1 MKQVKWIRFLT
12 IFTAILSIGIRAH
25 AVEVDRYPHLAVMI
39 DELVLET
46 GIDRKLL
53 NIWLE
58 DAKIDQSILRIMER
72 PAESLPWHKY
82 QARFLNRK
90 MIQNGKRYL
99 DDHLDSFLRAERE
112 FGISPGIVAAIIGV
126 ETRYGAV
133 TGRRRVLDSLMTL
146 SLEYPR
152 RSKFFSSQL
161 KEFLI
166 LSSMGIVDPLEIK
179 GSYAGAIGIPQ
190 FMPTSYQAYAIDFDQ
205 DGYSDLVD
213 SSVDAIGSV
222 ANYLKMHGWRAG
234 EPIVKRLSP
243 SEEEIVKDYVTKS
256 LTADVPLT
264 VLVADGIE
272 FSTHQLENEKVGVIR
287 LEYDGHHKYRIAYP
301 NFFVLTRYNRS
312 QNYAMT
318 VFELA
323 EKINPR

>member
-1 MKQVKWIRFLT
+1 M
-12 IFTAILSIGIRAH
+12 LSIGIRAH

-58 DAKIDQSILRIMER
+58 DAKIDQSILGIMEA

-99 DDHLDSFLRAERE
+99 DGHLGSFLRAERE
-112 FGISPGIVAAIIGV
+112 FGIPPGIVAAIIGV
-126 ETRYGAV
+126 ETRYGVV

-166 LSSMGIVDPLEIK
+166 LSSMGILDPLEIK

-272 FSTHQLENEKVGVIR
+272 FSTYQFENEKVGVIR
-287 LEYDGHHKYRIAYP
+287 LEHDDHHKYRIAYP

-323 EKINPR
+323 EKINRR